1 MSPVP
6 HRPGERVQ
14 DAGWKNGAVTREI
27 PEAPLPSSGSGA
39 TSLRHMRLLVSPDP
53 LEVPRRQPLPP
64 PGPVWF
70 PAVMGTGIL
79 GTPLHLTAGLVPT
92 ALAGAV
98 RALALVDLLIAWAL
112 LVGLTLGYAVRVVR
126 DASVLRG
133 EIHSPFWGPVA
144 MGFMSVGSATSAVV
158 PAWWPGLSTASWAV
172 DTAFWVLGTVLGF
185 AAEGLHLYRCR
196 CGTEPLPSFV
206 SCLAVLAPMVSST
219 VGAGV
224 APHVPHAVGGAV
236 LIISFISWVVSLILG
251 WRIFLAAYPRTLRL
265 EPLPLGL
272 SASAIIPLGIVA
284 QSVAGIV
291 AIATQA
297 AAYVSAPTARALL
310 VLAHGWGWINVVL
323 GLPMILWGLVVLAR
337 GLRRRMPYL
346 PGWFAATFP
355 IGTLASG
362 GVMLGRS
369 KGVAAVSW
377 LGAAACVLLLGTV
390 VLGLAGAAVRLWYE
404 AGERRARA

>member
-1 MSPVP
+1 
-6 HRPGERVQ
+6 
-14 DAGWKNGAVTREI
+14 
-27 PEAPLPSSGSGA
+27 
-39 TSLRHMRLLVSPDP
+39 
-53 LEVPRRQPLPP
+53 
-64 PGPVWF
+64 
-70 PAVMGTGIL
+70 
-79 GTPLHLTAGLVPT
+79 
-92 ALAGAV
+92 
-98 RALALVDLLIAWAL
+98 
-112 LVGLTLGYAVRVVR
+112 
-126 DASVLRG
+126 
-133 EIHSPFWGPVA
+133 

-172 DTAFWVLGTVLGF
+172 DTAFWVLGTVIGF

-265 EPLPLGL
+265 APLPLGL
-272 SASAIIPLGIVA
+272 SASAIIPLGIVG

-310 VLAHGWGWINVVL
+310 VLAHGWGWINLVL
-323 GLPMILWGLVVLAR
+323 GLLMILWGLVVLAR
-337 GLRRRMPYL
+337 GLRRRMPYS

-355 IGTLASG
+355 IGTLALG